1 MDINEFTVR
10 FRAGIENKKIQWL
23 VLSLLL
29 LGIVLTTALDIR
41 GFFQPLRAPITME
54 SFSLPAQVP
63 LQKIADAHLMGI
75 APLEDTDLPLA
86 SLGIV
91 LQGIFLAPNNK
102 SIALIQTS
110 DGKMKAYHVGDT
122 LAANVSIVDILKD
135 YVVVKHNGQLAR
147 LTMKIMPLDF
157 SKMTSAQGLF
167 S

>member
-1 MDINEFTVR
+1 
-10 FRAGIENKKIQWL
+10 
-23 VLSLLL
+23 
-29 LGIVLTTALDIR
+29 
-41 GFFQPLRAPITME
+41 
-54 SFSLPAQVP
+54 VP